1 MNESDRG
8 TSNPPGREQQRL
20 DDNEARR
27 ANWQRWG
34 TYLPERQWGT
44 VREDYSAEGDP
55 WSFTH
60 DMARYRAYRWGEDG
74 LLGWTDRQC
83 RLCFSTSLWNGK
95 DPILKERLFGLGNP
109 EGNHGE
115 DVKELY
121 YYLDATP
128 THSYARALYKYPQ
141 AAFPYEDLVATNRD
155 RGFDQNEYELL
166 DTGVLA
172 DERYFDIGIE
182 YAKADVEDMLIRI
195 TVTNRGPEAADLVAL
210 PTLTL
215 RNNWSWRNLEPGTET
230 RPWMTLR
237 GGTTV
242 VANHA
247 VLGRFRFHA
256 VADDAAPPDAIF
268 TENDTNVRRLDS
280 AFAGEQ
286 GFTKDGFDRYLVHGE
301 AEAVNPERKGTK
313 AAFVH
318 RLGVGAGASAT
329 LRFRLVR
336 EDEAEPP
343 AMNVAAFEA
352 AFALRLAEADAFYG
366 VVIPEGCSADERAV
380 ARQAY
385 AGLLWSKQFYY
396 YVAARWA
403 EGDPAQPPPP
413 TDRATGSSEDWRHL
427 FCRDVLS
434 MPDKWEYPWF
444 AAWDLAFHM
453 VPMAKLD
460 PAFAKGQLLLMLR
473 EWYLHPN
480 GQMPAYEGSFSDV
493 NPPVHAFAVFQ
504 VYAIAAENNGFK
516 DVDFLERAFQK
527 LLLNFTWW
535 VNRNDETGRNLFGGG
550 FLGLDNIG
558 VFDRNMTLADGAE
571 LKQAD
576 ATAWMGLYCSSMLR
590 IATELSQTKPV
601 YEDIA
606 SKFFDHYLAIIDAVN
621 TLGGSGLW
629 DEEEGFYFD
638 QLAEK
643 EGPPRLLKL
652 HSIVGIIPLF
662 AIVSLRKQELDK
674 MPGFRKRM
682 DWFLEHRPQLAAYV
696 TPVETTDPELEGSH
710 FLSIVPR
717 DRLLRVLSRV
727 LDEDEFLSDHGIRAL
742 SKCHDAQPYE
752 IEINGKALS
761 VKYAPGEG
769 QSGMFGGN
777 SNWRG
782 PVWFPINGL
791 LVNTLQRYHAV
802 YGDGFT
808 VECPTGSGK
817 RATLREVSE
826 ELARRLAGLFLRDP
840 EGRRPCHGWEQRYI
854 SNPQWRDLILFN
866 EYFCGDT
873 GRGLG
878 ASHQTGWTALAAT
891 LIDNLHRQRSGMF

>member
-1 MNESDRG
+1 M
-8 TSNPPGREQQRL
+8 TKPPSPEHQRL
-20 DDNEARR
+20 ADNETRG

-83 RLCFSTSLWNGK
+83 RLCFSTTLWNGK
-95 DPILKERLFGLGNP
+95 DPILKERLFGLSNP

-128 THSYARALYKYPQ
+128 THSYAKALYKYPQ
-141 AAFPYEDLVATNRD
+141 AAFPYDDLVNTNRE

-166 DTGVLA
+166 DTGVL
-172 DERYFDIGIE
+172 DGERYFDIAIE

-195 TVTNRGPEAADLVAL
+195 TATNRGPEAAELAVL

-215 RNNWSWRNLEPGTET
+215 RNNWSWRNLDPGTET

-237 GGTTV
+237 DAATV

-247 VLGRFRFHA
+247 VLGRFRFLGVGDHA
-256 VADDAAPPDAIF
+256 TPPDAIF
-268 TENDTNVRRLDS
+268 TENDTNIRRLDA
-280 AFAGEQ
+280 AFDGQQ
-286 GFTKDGFDRYLVHGE
+286 GFSKDGFDRYLVHAE
-301 AEAVNPERKGTK
+301 AGAVNPERKGTK
-313 AAFVH
+313 AALLH
-318 RLGVGAGASAT
+318 RLTIGAGASVT
-329 LRFRLVR
+329 LRIRLVR
-336 EDEAEPP
+336 EDVAEPP
-343 AMNVAAFEA
+343 AMDPSEFEA
-352 AFALRLAEADAFYG
+352 AFAQRRAEADAFYDI
-366 VVIPEGCSADERAV
+366 VIPEDCTEEERAI

-403 EGDPAQPPPP
+403 EGDPAQPAPPP
-413 TDRATGSSEDWRHL
+413 DRTTDSSEDWRHL

-460 PAFAKGQLLLMLR
+460 PSFAKSQLLLMLR

-504 VYAIAAENNGFK
+504 IYAIAADSTGFK

-571 LKQAD
+571 LNQAD

-590 IATELSQTKPV
+590 IATELAQTKPV

-638 QLAEK
+638 QLTDRS
-643 EGPPRLLKL
+643 GPPRLLKL

-662 AIVSLRKQELDK
+662 AIVSLRKRELDK

-682 DWFLEHRPQLAAYV
+682 DWFLEHRPELAAYV
-696 TPVETTDPELEGSH
+696 TPVETKDPALEGSH
-710 FLSIVPR
+710 FLSIVPK

-727 LDEDEFLSDHGIRAL
+727 LDESEFLADHGIRAL
-742 SKCHDAQPYE
+742 SKRHDAEPYE
-752 IEINGKALS
+752 IEIGGKTLS

-782 PVWFPINGL
+782 PIWFPINGL
-791 LVNTLQRYHAV
+791 LVNSLQRYQAV

-808 VECPTGSGK
+808 VECPTGSG
-817 RATLREVSE
+817 RMATLREVSE
-826 ELARRLAGLFLRDP
+826 ELERRLASLFLRDP
-840 EGRRPCHGWEQRYI
+840 EGRRACHGWEQRYI
-854 SNPQWRDLILFN
+854 TDPHWRDLILFN

-891 LIDNLHRQRSGMF
+891 LIDNLHRQNSGMF

>member
-1 MNESDRG
+1 
-8 TSNPPGREQQRL
+8 
-20 DDNEARR
+20 
-27 ANWQRWG
+27 
-34 TYLPERQWGT
+34 
-44 VREDYSAEGDP
+44 
-55 WSFTH
+55 
-60 DMARYRAYRWGEDG
+60 MARYRAYRWGEDG

-83 RLCFSTSLWNGK
+83 RLCFSTSLWNGR
-95 DPILKERLFGLGNP
+95 DPILKERLFGLNNP

-128 THSYARALYKYPQ
+128 THSYAKALYKYPQ
-141 AAFPYEDLVATNRD
+141 TAFPYDDLVKTNRD

-166 DTGVLA
+166 DTGVL
-172 DERYFDIGIE
+172 DGDRYFDISVE
-182 YAKADVEDMLIRI
+182 YAKADVEDVLIRI
-195 TVTNRGPEAADLVAL
+195 TATNRGPEAADLTIL

-215 RNNWSWRNLEPGTET
+215 RNNWSWRNLDPGTET

-237 GGTTV
+237 DGAV

-247 VLGRFRFHA
+247 VLGRFRFLG
-256 VADDAAPPDAIF
+256 VADDSPPPDAIF
-268 TENDTNVRRLDS
+268 TENDTNISRLNA
-280 AFAGEQ
+280 AFDGQQ
-286 GFTKDGFDRYLVHGE
+286 GFSKDGFDRYLVHSEVG
-301 AEAVNPERKGTK
+301 AINPERKGTK
-313 AAFVH
+313 AAFLH
-318 RLGVGAGASAT
+318 RLTIGAGASVT
-329 LRFRLVR
+329 LRLRLVR
-336 EDEAEPP
+336 EDVAEPP
-343 AMNVAAFEA
+343 AMDQAGFEA
-352 AFALRLAEADAFYG
+352 AFAQRRAEADAFYHA
-366 VVIPEGCSADERAV
+366 VIPEDCTDDERAI

-403 EGDPAQPPPP
+403 EGDPAQPAPPAE
-413 TDRATGSSEDWRHL
+413 RASGSSEDWRHL

-460 PAFAKGQLLLMLR
+460 PGFAKSQLLLMLR

-504 VYAIAAENNGFK
+504 IYAIAADGTGFK

-571 LKQAD
+571 LNQAD

-590 IATELSQTKPV
+590 IATELAQTKPV

-638 QLAEK
+638 QLTDK
-643 EGPPRLLKL
+643 NGPPRLLKL

-682 DWFLEHRPQLAAYV
+682 NWFLKHRPELAAYV
-696 TPVETTDPELEGSH
+696 TPVETRDPALEGSH
-710 FLSIVPR
+710 FLSIVPK

-727 LDEDEFLSDHGIRAL
+727 LDEDEFLSDYGVRAL
-742 SKCHDAQPYE
+742 SKRHDAEPYE
-752 IEINGKALS
+752 IEIGGETLS

-782 PVWFPINGL
+782 PIWFPINGL
-791 LVNTLQRYHAV
+791 LVNSLQRYQAV

-817 RATLREVSE
+817 RATLQEVSE
-826 ELARRLAGLFLRDP
+826 ELQRRLAGLFLRDP
-840 EGRRPCHGWEQRYI
+840 EGRRACHGREQRYI
-854 SNPQWRDLILFN
+854 TDPHWRDLILFN

-878 ASHQTGWTALAAT
+878 ASHQDRL
-891 LIDNLHRQRSGMF
+891 DRPRRNPHRQSPSAELGHVLTASRRGSYERIVRRSASIGAADQPGCTS

>member
-1 MNESDRG
+1 MDDSDRG
-8 TSNPPGREQQRL
+8 MTKLPSPEHQRL
-20 DDNEARR
+20 DDNEARG

-83 RLCFSTSLWNGK
+83 RLCFSTSLWNGR
-95 DPILKERLFGLGNP
+95 DPILKERLFGLNNP

-128 THSYARALYKYPQ
+128 THSYAKALYKYPQ
-141 AAFPYEDLVATNRD
+141 AAFPYDDLVNINRE
-155 RGFDQNEYELL
+155 RGFEQNEYELL
-166 DTGVLA
+166 DTGVL
-172 DERYFDIGIE
+172 DGERYFDIAIE
-182 YAKADVEDMLIRI
+182 YAKADVEDTLIRI
-195 TVTNRGPEAADLVAL
+195 TATNRGPEAADLAVL

-215 RNNWSWRNLEPGTET
+215 RNNWSWRNLDPGTET

-237 GGTTV
+237 DGAV

-247 VLGRFRFHA
+247 VLGRFSFLS
-256 VADDAAPPDAIF
+256 VADDGPQPDTIF
-268 TENDTNVRRLDS
+268 TENDTNIRRLDA
-280 AFAGEQ
+280 AFDGQQ
-286 GFTKDGFDRYLVHGE
+286 GFSKDGFDRYLVH
-301 AEAVNPERKGTK
+301 AETGAINPERKGTK
-313 AAFVH
+313 AAFLH
-318 RLGVGAGASAT
+318 RLTIGAGASVT

-336 EDEAEPP
+336 EDVAEPP
-343 AMNVAAFEA
+343 AMDRSGFEA
-352 AFALRLAEADAFYG
+352 AFAQRRAEADAFYD
-366 VVIPEGCSADERAV
+366 VVIPKDCTDDERAI

-403 EGDPAQPPPP
+403 EGDPAQPAPPA
-413 TDRATGSSEDWRHL
+413 DRASGSSEDWRHL

-460 PAFAKGQLLLMLR
+460 PGFAKSQLLLLLR

-504 VYAIAAENNGFK
+504 IYAIAAESTGFK

-571 LKQAD
+571 LNQAD

-590 IATELSQTKPV
+590 IATELAQTKPV

-638 QLAEK
+638 QLTDK
-643 EGPPRLLKL
+643 NGPPRLLKL

-662 AIVSLRKQELDK
+662 AVVSLRKQELDK

-682 DWFLEHRPQLAAYV
+682 NWFLKHRPDLAAYV
-696 TPVETTDPELEGSH
+696 TPVETADPALEGSH
-710 FLSIVPR
+710 FLSIVPK
-717 DRLLRVLSRV
+717 DRLVRVLSRV

-742 SKCHDAQPYE
+742 SKRHDAEPYE
-752 IEINGKALS
+752 IEIGGETLS
-761 VKYAPGEG
+761 VKYAPGDG

-782 PVWFPINGL
+782 PIWFPINGL
-791 LVNTLQRYHAV
+791 LVNSLQRYQAV

-808 VECPTGSGK
+808 VECPTGSG
-817 RATLREVSE
+817 RMATLREVSE
-826 ELARRLAGLFLRDP
+826 EIERRLAGLFLRDQ
-840 EGRRPCHGWEQRYI
+840 EGRRACHGWEQRYI
-854 SNPQWRDLILFN
+854 TDPHWRDLILFN

-891 LIDNLHRQRSGMF
+891 LIDNLHRQNSGMF